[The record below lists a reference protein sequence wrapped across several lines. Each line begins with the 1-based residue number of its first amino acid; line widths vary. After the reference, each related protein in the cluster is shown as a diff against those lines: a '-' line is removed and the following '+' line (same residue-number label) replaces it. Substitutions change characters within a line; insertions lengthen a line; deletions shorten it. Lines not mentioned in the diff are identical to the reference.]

1 MLVVKEIQTN
11 VVEIASPGPQ
21 GPQGP
26 SGTQDTFKTIAV
38 AGQSN
43 IVADSPTD
51 TLTVAAGSGISITTD
66 ASTDT
71 ITIAS
76 AGGAGTGDVVGPVS
90 STDHAIA
97 RFDLTTGKVIQNST
111 AILSDAGD
119 IDTSSV
125 TVDYAQLDVAATPAA
140 AVGRV
145 LWNATEGSA
154 QLGLEGG
161 NVQAVIGQ
169 QVYAKVRNGEA
180 TALSKGE
187 VVYLFGASGNRATVK
202 RAYNTSDL
210 TSNKTFGIVAESIP
224 SNQTG
229 MVITQGVIDGISL
242 GAPYVDGDI
251 LWLSS
256 TPGQFTRT
264 KPVQPNHLVF
274 IGVVERASAGN
285 GQIYV
290 KPQNGY
296 ELDEIHD
303 VLISSPQSGN
313 VLIYDQ
319 PAGLWKNANLTD
331 GNSISITEAPG
342 AITIAVSDGDKGDI
356 TVSGSGATWTIDNG
370 AVSLAK
376 QANVAT
382 ATVFYR
388 KTAGTGAPE
397 VQTLST
403 LKTDL
408 GLTGTNSGDQTIT
421 LTNDVTG
428 SGTGTFATTI
438 ANDAVTY
445 AKMQNVSAT
454 DRLLGRQSAGAGD
467 VEEITCTAAGRALL
481 DDVDAAAQRTTL
493 GLGTL
498 ATQSGTFSGTSSGTN
513 TGDQSLFSTIA
524 VSGQSNVVADSTSDT
539 LTLVAGS
546 NVTIT
551 TDASTDTITISSTG
565 GGGGGI
571 SDGDKGDITVSGSG
585 TTWTID
591 NDAVTYAKIQN
602 VSTTDRLLGRQTAGA
617 GDIEE
622 VTCTAAGR
630 ALLDDVDAAAQ
641 RTTLGLGTLATQN
654 GTFSGTSSG
663 TNTGDQN
670 LFSTIVVAGQ
680 SNVVADSASD
690 TLTLVAGSNVTI
702 TTDASTDT
710 ITISSTGGGGGSLTD
725 GDKGDITVSSS
736 GTVWTI
742 DNDAVTYAKIQ
753 NVSTTDRLL
762 GRQTAGAGDVEEIT
776 CTSAGRALLDDVD
789 AAAQRTTL
797 GLGTLATQSG
807 TFSGTSS
814 GTNTGDQTITLTNDV
829 TGSGTGSFATTI
841 ANDAVTYAKMQNV
854 SATDRILGRQ
864 STGSGDVEEITCTA
878 AGRALLDDV
887 DAAAQRTTLGLG
899 TLATQSGT
907 FSGTSSGTNTGDQN
921 LFSTIA
927 VSGQSSVVADATSDT
942 LTLANGGSI
951 AITTNATSDTVTIG
965 VSDGDKGDITVSA
978 SGATWTIDNDA
989 VTYAKMQNVTSNRL
1003 LGRSTAGAGDMEE
1016 LQPGANLSI
1025 SGGTV
1030 QVINVQK
1037 TITSGTAAPTGGVDG
1052 DIYLQYT

>member
-1 MLVVKEIQTN
+1 MVVTEVETN
-11 VVEIASPGPQ
+11 VVEIASLGPQ
-21 GPQGP
+21 GPQGPAGP

-38 AGQSN
+38 AGQSS
-43 IVADSPTD
+43 IVADSATD
-51 TLTVAAGSGISITTD
+51 TLTVAAGTGIVITTD

-71 ITIAS
+71 LTIAS
-76 AGGAGTGDVVGPVS
+76 SGSGTGDVVGPAS

-97 RFDLTTGKVIQNST
+97 RFDLATGKLIQNST

-119 IDTSSV
+119 IDTTSV

-145 LWNATEGSA
+145 LWNATEGTA
-154 QLGLEGG
+154 QIGLEGG
-161 NVQAVIGQ
+161 NVQAMLGEQ
-169 QVYAKVRNGEA
+169 MYAKVRNGEA
-180 TALSKGE
+180 TTLNKGE

-210 TSNKTFGIVAESIP
+210 TSNKTFGLVAESIP

-229 MVITQGVIDGISL
+229 MVITQGVIENMSL
-242 GAPYVDGDI
+242 GAPYVDGDV

-264 KPVQPNHLVF
+264 KPVQPEHLVF
-274 IGVVERASAGN
+274 IGVVERANAGN

-331 GNSISITEAPG
+331 GNSISIVEAPG
-342 AITIAVSDGDKGDI
+342 AITISVADGDKGDI
-356 TVSGSGATWTIDNG
+356 TVSGSGATWSIDNS
-370 AVSLAK
+370 VVTLAK
-376 QANVAT
+376 QADVASS
-382 ATVFYR
+382 TVFYR
-388 KTAGTGAPE
+388 KTAGAGAPE

-428 SGTGTFATTI
+428 SGTGSFATTI

-481 DDVDAAAQRTTL
+481 DD
-493 GLGTL
+493 
-498 ATQSGTFSGTSSGTN
+498 
-513 TGDQSLFSTIA
+513 
-524 VSGQSNVVADSTSDT
+524 ADNS
-539 LTLVAGS
+539 
-546 NVTIT
+546 
-551 TDASTDTITISSTG
+551 
-565 GGGGGI
+565 
-571 SDGDKGDITVSGSG
+571 
-585 TTWTID
+585 
-591 NDAVTYAKIQN
+591 
-602 VSTTDRLLGRQTAGA
+602 
-617 GDIEE
+617 
-622 VTCTAAGR
+622 
-630 ALLDDVDAAAQ
+630 AQ

-654 GTFSGTSSG
+654 
-663 TNTGDQN
+663 
-670 LFSTIVVAGQ
+670 
-680 SNVVADSASD
+680 
-690 TLTLVAGSNVTI
+690 
-702 TTDASTDT
+702 
-710 ITISSTGGGGGSLTD
+710 
-725 GDKGDITVSSS
+725 
-736 GTVWTI
+736 
-742 DNDAVTYAKIQ
+742 
-753 NVSTTDRLL
+753 
-762 GRQTAGAGDVEEIT
+762 
-776 CTSAGRALLDDVD
+776 
-789 AAAQRTTL
+789 
-797 GLGTLATQSG
+797 G

-854 SATDRILGRQ
+854 SATDKLLGRQ
-864 STGSGDVEEITCTA
+864 SAGAGDVEEITCTA

-887 DAAAQRTTLGLG
+887 DNSAQRTTLGLG

-927 VSGQSSVVADATSDT
+927 VAGQSSVVADATSDT
-942 LTLANGGSI
+942 LTLVAGSNI
-951 AITTNATSDTVTIG
+951 TITTDASTDTITINSTGGGGGG
-965 VSDGDKGDITVSA
+965 VSDGDKGDITVSG

-989 VTYAKMQNVTSNRL
+989 VTYAKIQNVTTNRL
-1003 LGRSTAGAGDMEE
+1003 LGRATAGSGDVEE
-1016 LQPGANLSI
+1016 IQLNGNLAF
-1025 SGGTV
+1025 SGTTLTV
-1030 QVINVQK
+1030 VNVQK
-1037 TITSGTAAPTGGVDG
+1037 TITSGTAAPTGGANG
-1052 DIYLQYT
+1052 DIYLQYV

>member
-1 MLVVKEIQTN
+1 MLVVTEVETN

-21 GPQGP
+21 GPAGP
-26 SGTQDTFKTIAV
+26 SGSQDTFKTIAV

-274 IGVVERASAGN
+274 IGVVERANAGN

-591 NDAVTYAKIQN
+591 NDAVPYAM
-602 VSTTDRLLGRQTAGA
+602 
-617 GDIEE
+617 
-622 VTCTAAGR
+622 
-630 ALLDDVDAAAQ
+630 
-641 RTTLGLGTLATQN
+641 
-654 GTFSGTSSG
+654 
-663 TNTGDQN
+663 
-670 LFSTIVVAGQ
+670 
-680 SNVVADSASD
+680 
-690 TLTLVAGSNVTI
+690 
-702 TTDASTDT
+702 
-710 ITISSTGGGGGSLTD
+710 
-725 GDKGDITVSSS
+725 
-736 GTVWTI
+736 
-742 DNDAVTYAKIQ
+742 IQ

-864 STGSGDVEEITCTA
+864 SAGSGDVEEITCTA

>member
-1 MLVVKEIQTN
+1 MSAVIVNQNDRVVVTEVETN
-11 VVEIASPGPQ
+11 VVEIASLGPQ
-21 GPQGP
+21 GPQGPAGP

-38 AGQSN
+38 AGQSS
-43 IVADSPTD
+43 IVADSATD
-51 TLTVAAGSGISITTD
+51 TLTVAAGTGIVITTD

-71 ITIAS
+71 LTIAS
-76 AGGAGTGDVVGPVS
+76 SGSGTGDVVGPAS

-97 RFDLTTGKVIQNST
+97 RFDLATGKLIQNST

-119 IDTSSV
+119 IDTTSV

-145 LWNATEGSA
+145 LWNATEGTA
-154 QLGLEGG
+154 QIGLEGG
-161 NVQAVIGQ
+161 NVQAMLGEQ
-169 QVYAKVRNGEA
+169 MYAKVRNGEA
-180 TALSKGE
+180 TTLNKGE

-210 TSNKTFGIVAESIP
+210 TSNKTFGLVAESIP

-229 MVITQGVIDGISL
+229 MVITQGVIENMSL
-242 GAPYVDGDI
+242 GAPYVDGDV

-264 KPVQPNHLVF
+264 KPVQPEHLVF
-274 IGVVERASAGN
+274 IGVVERANAGN

-331 GNSISITEAPG
+331 GNSISIVEAPG
-342 AITIAVSDGDKGDI
+342 AITISVADGDKGDI
-356 TVSGSGATWTIDNG
+356 TVSGSGATWSIDNS
-370 AVSLAK
+370 VVTLAK
-376 QANVAT
+376 QADVASS
-382 ATVFYR
+382 TVFYR
-388 KTAGTGAPE
+388 KTAGAGAPE

-428 SGTGTFATTI
+428 SGTGSFATTI

-481 DDVDAAAQRTTL
+481 DD
-493 GLGTL
+493 
-498 ATQSGTFSGTSSGTN
+498 
-513 TGDQSLFSTIA
+513 
-524 VSGQSNVVADSTSDT
+524 ADNS
-539 LTLVAGS
+539 
-546 NVTIT
+546 
-551 TDASTDTITISSTG
+551 
-565 GGGGGI
+565 
-571 SDGDKGDITVSGSG
+571 
-585 TTWTID
+585 
-591 NDAVTYAKIQN
+591 
-602 VSTTDRLLGRQTAGA
+602 
-617 GDIEE
+617 
-622 VTCTAAGR
+622 
-630 ALLDDVDAAAQ
+630 AQ

-654 GTFSGTSSG
+654 
-663 TNTGDQN
+663 
-670 LFSTIVVAGQ
+670 
-680 SNVVADSASD
+680 
-690 TLTLVAGSNVTI
+690 
-702 TTDASTDT
+702 
-710 ITISSTGGGGGSLTD
+710 
-725 GDKGDITVSSS
+725 
-736 GTVWTI
+736 
-742 DNDAVTYAKIQ
+742 
-753 NVSTTDRLL
+753 
-762 GRQTAGAGDVEEIT
+762 
-776 CTSAGRALLDDVD
+776 
-789 AAAQRTTL
+789 
-797 GLGTLATQSG
+797 G

-854 SATDRILGRQ
+854 SATDKLLGRQ
-864 STGSGDVEEITCTA
+864 SAGAGDVEEITCTA

-887 DAAAQRTTLGLG
+887 DNSAQRTTLGLG

-927 VSGQSSVVADATSDT
+927 VAGQSSVVADATSDT
-942 LTLANGGSI
+942 LTLVAGSNI
-951 AITTNATSDTVTIG
+951 TITTDASTDTITINSTGGGGGG
-965 VSDGDKGDITVSA
+965 VSDGDKGDITVSG

-989 VTYAKMQNVTSNRL
+989 VTYAKIQNVTTNRL
-1003 LGRSTAGAGDMEE
+1003 LGRATAGSGDVEE
-1016 LQPGANLSI
+1016 IQLNGNLAF
-1025 SGGTV
+1025 SGTTLTV
-1030 QVINVQK
+1030 VNVQK
-1037 TITSGTAAPTGGVDG
+1037 TITSGTAAPTGGANG
-1052 DIYLQYT
+1052 DIYLQYV

>member
-1 MLVVKEIQTN
+1 MSAVIVTQNDRVVVTEVETN
-11 VVEIASPGPQ
+11 VVEIASLGPQ

-26 SGTQDTFKTIAV
+26 AGPASTQDTFKTIAV
-38 AGQSN
+38 AGQSS

-51 TLTVAAGSGISITTD
+51 TLTVVAGTGIVITTND
-66 ASTDT
+66 STDT
-71 ITIAS
+71 LTIAS
-76 AGGAGTGDVVGPVS
+76 SGSGTGDVVGPAS
-90 STDHAIA
+90 ATDNAIA
-97 RFDLTTGKVIQNST
+97 RFDLATGKLIQNST

-119 IDTSSV
+119 IDTVSV
-125 TVDYAQLDVAATPAA
+125 TVDYAQLDVAATPAT
-140 AVGRV
+140 AVGRM
-145 LWNATEGSA
+145 LWNPTEGTA

-161 NVQAVIGQ
+161 NVQAALGQ

-210 TSNKTFGIVAESIP
+210 TSNKTFGIVAEAIP

-229 MVITQGVIDGISL
+229 MVITQGVVDGISL

-274 IGVVERASAGN
+274 IGVVERANAGN

-331 GNSISITEAPG
+331 GNSISIVEAPG
-342 AITIAVSDGDKGDI
+342 AITISVADGDKGDI
-356 TVSGSGATWTIDNG
+356 TVSGSGATWTIDNS
-370 AVSLAK
+370 AVTLAK
-376 QANVAT
+376 QADVASS
-382 ATVFYR
+382 TVFYR
-388 KTAGTGAPE
+388 KSAGAGAPE

-445 AKMQNVSAT
+445 AKMQNVSTT
-454 DRLLGRQSAGAGD
+454 DRLLGRQS
-467 VEEITCTAAGRALL
+467 
-481 DDVDAAAQRTTL
+481 
-493 GLGTL
+493 
-498 ATQSGTFSGTSSGTN
+498 
-513 TGDQSLFSTIA
+513 
-524 VSGQSNVVADSTSDT
+524 
-539 LTLVAGS
+539 
-546 NVTIT
+546 
-551 TDASTDTITISSTG
+551 
-565 GGGGGI
+565 
-571 SDGDKGDITVSGSG
+571 
-585 TTWTID
+585 
-591 NDAVTYAKIQN
+591 
-602 VSTTDRLLGRQTAGA
+602 
-617 GDIEE
+617 
-622 VTCTAAGR
+622 
-630 ALLDDVDAAAQ
+630 
-641 RTTLGLGTLATQN
+641 
-654 GTFSGTSSG
+654 
-663 TNTGDQN
+663 
-670 LFSTIVVAGQ
+670 
-680 SNVVADSASD
+680 
-690 TLTLVAGSNVTI
+690 
-702 TTDASTDT
+702 
-710 ITISSTGGGGGSLTD
+710 
-725 GDKGDITVSSS
+725 
-736 GTVWTI
+736 
-742 DNDAVTYAKIQ
+742 
-753 NVSTTDRLL
+753 
-762 GRQTAGAGDVEEIT
+762 AGAGDVEEIT

-814 GTNTGDQTITLTNDV
+814 GTNTGDQNIFSTVAVSGQSNVVADSTSDTLTLANGGSIAITTDAGSDTITIGISDGDKGDITV
-829 TGSGTGSFATTI
+829 SASGATWSVDSQAI
-841 ANDAVTYAKMQNV
+841 TYAKIQNV
-854 SATDRILGRQ
+854 SATDKILGRQ
-864 STGSGDVEEITCTA
+864 TAGAGSVEEITCTN
-878 AGRALLDDV
+878 AGRALLDDI

-927 VSGQSSVVADATSDT
+927 VAGQSNVVADATSDT
-942 LTLANGGSI
+942 LTLVAGANI
-951 AITTNATSDTVTIG
+951 TITTDASTDTITINSTG
-965 VSDGDKGDITVSA
+965 GGGGISDGDKGDITVSG
-978 SGATWTIDNDA
+978 SGSTWTIDNDA
-989 VTYAKMQNVTSNRL
+989 VTYAKMQNVTTNKL
-1003 LGRSTAGAGDMEE
+1003 LGRASAGSGDTEEISLGSALYFTGTTLNCVAETASITCVFDGSGAALTTNSKVYLAMPYGIIVNGWTILADQSGSCVIDVWKDTYANFPPTVADTVTGTEKPTLSSAQKNQDLSLTTWTSTTFNAGDTVVFNVDSATTVTKVTVV
-1016 LQPGANLSI
+1016 LR
-1025 SGGTV
+1025 GTKI
-1030 QVINVQK
+1030 Q
-1037 TITSGTAAPTGGVDG
+1037 
-1052 DIYLQYT
+1052 

>member
-1 MLVVKEIQTN
+1 MSAVIVTQNDRVVVTEVETN
-11 VVEIASPGPQ
+11 VVEIASLGPQ

-26 SGTQDTFKTIAV
+26 AGPSSSQDTFKTIAV
-38 AGQSN
+38 AGQSS

-51 TLTVAAGSGISITTD
+51 TLTVAAGTGIVITTN

-71 ITIAS
+71 LTIAS
-76 AGGAGTGDVVGPVS
+76 SGAGTGDVVGPS
-90 STDHAIA
+90 SATDHAIA
-97 RFDLTTGKVIQNST
+97 RFDLATGKLIQNSS

-125 TVDYAQLDVAATPAA
+125 TVDYAQLDVAATPAT

-145 LWNATEGSA
+145 TWNPTEGSA

-161 NVQAVIGQ
+161 NVQAVLGQ

-210 TSNKTFGIVAESIP
+210 TSNKTFGIVAEAIP

-229 MVITQGVIDGISL
+229 MVITQGVVEGISL
-242 GAPYVDGDI
+242 GAPYIDGDI

-274 IGVVERASAGN
+274 IGVVERANAGN

-342 AITIAVSDGDKGDI
+342 AITISVADGDKGDI
-356 TVSGSGATWTIDNG
+356 TVSGSGATWTIDNS
-370 AVSLAK
+370 AVTLAK
-376 QANVAT
+376 QADVASS
-382 ATVFYR
+382 TVFYR
-388 KTAGTGAPE
+388 KSAGAGAPE

-421 LTNDVTG
+421 LTSDVTG

-454 DRLLGRQSAGAGD
+454 DKLLGRQSAGAGD
-467 VEEITCTAAGRALL
+467 VEEITCT
-481 DDVDAAAQRTTL
+481 
-493 GLGTL
+493 
-498 ATQSGTFSGTSSGTN
+498 S
-513 TGDQSLFSTIA
+513 
-524 VSGQSNVVADSTSDT
+524 
-539 LTLVAGS
+539 
-546 NVTIT
+546 
-551 TDASTDTITISSTG
+551 
-565 GGGGGI
+565 
-571 SDGDKGDITVSGSG
+571 
-585 TTWTID
+585 
-591 NDAVTYAKIQN
+591 
-602 VSTTDRLLGRQTAGA
+602 
-617 GDIEE
+617 
-622 VTCTAAGR
+622 AGR

-670 LFSTIVVAGQ
+670 IFSTVAVSGQSNVVADSTSDTLTLANGGSIAITTDAGSDTITIGVSDGDKGDITVASSGSAWTIDNDAVTYAKIQNVSTTDRILGRQSAGAGDIEEIPCTAAGRAILDDVDASAQRTTLGLGTLATQSGTFSGTSSGTNTGDQNLFSTIAVAGQ
-680 SNVVADSASD
+680 SNVVADSTSD
-690 TLTLVAGSNVTI
+690 TLTLVAGTNVTI

-710 ITISSTGGGGGSLTD
+710 ITINSTGGGGGSLTD

-742 DNDAVTYAKIQ
+742 DNDV
-753 NVSTTDRLL
+753 
-762 GRQTAGAGDVEEIT
+762 
-776 CTSAGRALLDDVD
+776 
-789 AAAQRTTL
+789 
-797 GLGTLATQSG
+797 
-807 TFSGTSS
+807 
-814 GTNTGDQTITLTNDV
+814 
-829 TGSGTGSFATTI
+829 
-841 ANDAVTYAKMQNV
+841 VTYAKMQNV
-854 SATDRILGRQ
+854 SATDRLLGR
-864 STGSGDVEEITCTA
+864 SSAGAGDVEEITCTA

-927 VSGQSSVVADATSDT
+927 VAGQSNVVADAASDT
-942 LTLANGGSI
+942 LTLVAGTNI
-951 AITTNATSDTVTIG
+951 TITTDASTDTITINSTGGGGGG
-965 VSDGDKGDITVSA
+965 VSDGDKGDITVSG
-978 SGATWTIDNDA
+978 SGTTWTIDNDA
-989 VTYAKMQNVTSNRL
+989 VTYAKIQNVATNRL
-1003 LGRSTAGAGDMEE
+1003 LGRASSGSGDVEE
-1016 LQPGANLSI
+1016 IQLNGNLAF
-1025 SGGTV
+1025 SGTTLTV
-1030 QVINVQK
+1030 VNVQK
-1037 TITSGTAAPTGGVDG
+1037 TITSGTAAPSGGADG
-1052 DIYLQYT
+1052 DIYLQYV